1 MILMGLVPH
10 MGFTG
15 PEFTHWLLLLLL
27 LIIVLIHI
35 RAQST
40 GTGSFNLTDVN

>member
-15 PEFTHWLLLLLL
+15 PEFTHCLLLPLL